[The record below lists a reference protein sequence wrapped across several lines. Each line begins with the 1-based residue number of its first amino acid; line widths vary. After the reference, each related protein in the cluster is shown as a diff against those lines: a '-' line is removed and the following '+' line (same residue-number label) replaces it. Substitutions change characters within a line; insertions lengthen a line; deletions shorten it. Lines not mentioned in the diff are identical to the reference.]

1 MNIRDVTLGRTSIL
15 EKSVPLETGD
25 LHWADLD
32 GYRGT
37 EQGGRRPVLIVS
49 ENFYNSRSN
58 RVIVCPISS
67 RARGWQTE
75 VRLSDG
81 LLISGVILT
90 DQIRAIDR
98 QSRIFD
104 FIARVPDADL
114 YAVREVLGLLM
125 GIFKIASDDT

>member
-1 MNIRDVTLGRTSIL
+1 M
-15 EKSVPLETGD
+15 
-25 LHWADLD
+25 ADLFA
-32 GYRGT
+32 GEGVAN
-37 EQGGRRPVLIVS
+37 GGKAI
-49 ENFYNSRSN
+49 
-58 RVIVCPISS
+58 C
-67 RARGWQTE
+67 
-75 VRLSDG
+75 G

>member
-1 MNIRDVTLGRTSIL
+1 M
-15 EKSVPLETGD
+15 PLETGD

-49 ENFYNSRSN
+49 ENFYNFRSN

-75 VRLSDG
+75 VRISDG
-81 LLISGVILT
+81 LPISGVILT
-90 DQIRAIDR
+90 DQVRAVDR

-104 FIARVPDADL
+104 FIARVPEVDL
-114 YAVREVLGLLM
+114 NIVREALGLLL
-125 GIFKIASDDT
+125 GIFKNGSDDT